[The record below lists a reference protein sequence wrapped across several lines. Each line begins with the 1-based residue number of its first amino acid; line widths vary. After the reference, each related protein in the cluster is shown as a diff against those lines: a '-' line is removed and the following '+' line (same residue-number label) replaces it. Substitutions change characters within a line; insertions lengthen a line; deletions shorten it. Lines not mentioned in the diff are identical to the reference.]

1 MIDAF
6 ETKIIN
12 TTEFND
18 YLNLSSKPMFLNI
31 DEKKKNQILILGKMS
46 DHNLGMLFLNIPR
59 KGFVEI
65 NSLASLANELR
76 KHSFI
81 FDKKWEKRTKFIQGL
96 LYP

>member
-1 MIDAF
+1 MIERF
-6 ETKIIN
+6 EVKIIN

-31 DEKKKNQILILGKMS
+31 DEKKKNLIGKEGEHRLGI
-46 DHNLGMLFLNIPR
+46 LFLDVTQ
-59 KGFVEI
+59 KGFIKI
-65 NSLASLANELR
+65 NSLGALANELR

-81 FDKKWEKRTKFIQGL
+81 FDDKWEKRAKFIQAL